1 MAEGVDVK
9 MLGDSLRRTRLKK
22 KMRLRQVHDA
32 TGVSIASLSRIER
45 GASGGVDSGT
55 LIKLCEWMEVPME
68 RFNQNPQAPQTSKKK
83 IESTPDLVELHLRAD
98 KKLDKQ
104 TAVALA
110 ELFRAAYEGFRKS
123 S

>member
-9 MLGDSLRRTRLKK
+9 MLGDFLRRTRLKK
-22 KMRLRQVHDA
+22 MMRLRQVHDV

-55 LIKLCEWMEVPME
+55 LIRLCEWMEVPME
-68 RFNQNPQAPQTSKKK
+68 TFTENPQTSQASKKK
-83 IESTPDLVELHLRAD
+83 VESTPDLVELHLRAD

-104 TAVALA
+104 TAAALA
-110 ELFRAAYEGFRKS
+110 ELFRTAYEGFSKAK
-123 S
+123 